1 MKGRIL
7 KLKLKTKTEEQTNV
21 ISVKID
27 DLQEFIDHP
36 FKVLDNEDMQK
47 LTDSIK
53 ENGVITP
60 ILVAKGKAEDNK
72 YVIVSGH
79 RRVNACRKLGIKSIP
94 AICKEMNRMEATI
107 AMVDANLAR
116 EHILPSE
123 KAKSYKM
130 KMDAMKHQGKAASD
144 QIGPKLTADE
154 ISDTDSASQVK
165 RYIRLNNLCP
175 QLLNLVDEGKIGL
188 SPAVELSYL
197 KYSEQNYLL
206 CFLND
211 KDKSISLS
219 QAARLKKLS
228 QDGKFIKPEL
238 EKVFSDKQRADSGI
252 YKLSAKRLKQLAPN
266 VKTND
271 ELLDYLSKAC
281 EYYEKYLMM

>member
-1 MKGRIL
+1 M
-7 KLKLKTKTEEQTNV
+7 KLKTKTEEQTNV

-47 LTDSIK
+47 LTESIK

-60 ILVAKGKAEDNK
+60 ILVAKGKAEDDK

-144 QIGPKLTADE
+144 QIGPRLTADE

-197 KYSEQNYLL
+197 KYSEQNYLM

-219 QAARLKKLS
+219 QAAKLKKLS

-238 EKVFSDKQRADSGI
+238 EKVFSDKQKADSGI

-271 ELLDYLSKAC
+271 ELFDYLASAC
-281 EYYEKYLMM
+281 EYYAQYLIAQKDEGDR

>member
-1 MKGRIL
+1 M
-7 KLKLKTKTEEQTNV
+7 KLKTKTEEQTNV

-47 LTDSIK
+47 LTESIK

-60 ILVAKGKAEDNK
+60 ILVAKSKADNDK

-79 RRVNACRKLGIKSIP
+79 RRVNACKKLGIKSIP

-144 QIGPKLTADE
+144 QIGPRLTADE

-165 RYIRLNNLCP
+165 RYIRLTNLSP
-175 QLLNLVDEGKIGL
+175 QLLNLVDEGKIGI

-197 KYSEQNYLL
+197 KYSEQNYLM

-238 EKVFSDKQRADSGI
+238 EKVFSDKQKANSGI
-252 YKLSAKRLKQLAPN
+252 YKLSAKKLKQLVPN

-281 EYYEKYLMM
+281 EYYAQYLMKQKDRR